1 MALKLLTFSG
11 GLLDEDDAL
20 LNGENVSPEL
30 RGGEGDGGRR
40 GRGRRDGIERRGVNL
55 DPLVDAIA
63 TGPRR
68 AHGNPPCCYLTHVSV
83 SVNESSQDF
92 LNISG
97 VSTIFNF
104 LLHLFLRELAS
115 VLLLRNNRRRRDSP
129 NLP

>member
-1 MALKLLTFSG
+1 MEVGMALKLLTFSG

-55 DPLVDAIA
+55 DPLVDPIA

-83 SVNESSQDF
+83 NESSQ
-92 LNISG
+92 ISG

-115 VLLLRNNRRRRDSP
+115 ASA
-129 NLP
+129 